1 MKIVSLFDGMACG
14 MLAMLGANVNV
25 DEYYAYEIDK
35 YAVQTAT
42 HNFPNIIECG
52 DVFKADFT
60 QYKDVDFIVG
70 GSPCTYWSIA
80 QKNNRE
86 TEASGLGWELFSQYV
101 RALNEIKPRFF
112 IYENNKS
119 MSKAIR
125 ESITE
130 AFGFDAICINSA
142 LVSAQNRQRLYWVGK
157 RNEDG
162 TYSKVDVQQPEDRGI
177 LLRDILDSGVDLTSR
192 DKSFAYTTRCNGAIP
207 EDTISRNRHSMV
219 AELANQPIGETRDGK
234 SYCLTAGYSN
244 GSGENIGNYAA
255 HTLEKGC
262 KSMVAEPVNTD
273 DEKARILKANYYKTG
288 MVNILNDNAKGAKF
302 SATPVAEKVADSPKQ
317 VGAMPRPNGEL
328 STSQGFRIYDI
339 NAKTVT
345 LKGNAG
351 GAGGKTGLYAM
362 PVYEFTELNIR
373 NNAHITINE
382 NAIRGVQDKNNAS
395 CAENFY
401 EFTDR
406 KANTLTTAHVPK
418 VVDNFNKY
426 SAYAEPCEWDDN
438 GILTKAISSSDGKTY
453 TVYSVSNG
461 IIVIKGKEYPIK
473 LKDGYYIIRKLSV
486 NECKRLQTVPEWYE
500 FPVSNAQ
507 AYKMLGNGWTVE
519 VIIHL
524 IKSCLTT

>member
-14 MLAMLGANVNV
+14 MLAMLGAGVEV

-125 ESITE
+125 ESITKT
-130 AFGFDAICINSA
+130 FGFDAICINSA

-192 DKSFAYTTRCNGAIP
+192 DKSFAYTTRCNSAIP
-207 EDTISRNRHSMV
+207 EDTIKRNRHTMIAEPINTTSEGKAQCVRATCYKDGIRNMV
-219 AELANQPIGETRDGK
+219 
-234 SYCLTAGYSN
+234 
-244 GSGENIGNYAA
+244 GNAIDKR
-255 HTLEKGC
+255 TC
-262 KSMVAEPVNTD
+262 VAEPI
-273 DEKARILKANYYKTG
+273 RIQRYGNEDKSRPVSFSYAQQGLNQVDKNCFPTNPAKQLYDYVVEPIQYEELSEEYYKGCADGSLVG
-288 MVNILNDNAKGAKF
+288 MIENISVCRNGKQP
-302 SATPVAEKVADSPKQ
+302 SQQYRVYSCDSKSVCVDTDSRKHYIIP
-317 VGAMPRPNGEL
+317 
-328 STSQGFRIYDI
+328 YDI
-339 NAKTVT
+339 DFNDS
-345 LKGNAG
+345 
-351 GAGGKTGLYAM
+351 GKPIKATDQNGK
-362 PVYEFTELNIR
+362 E
-373 NNAHITINE
+373 ITI
-382 NAIRGVQDKNNAS
+382 
-395 CAENFY
+395 Y
-401 EFTDR
+401 EV
-406 KANTLTTAHVPK
+406 H
-418 VVDNFNKY
+418 DNQI
-426 SAYAEPCEWDDN
+426 A
-438 GILTKAISSSDGKTY
+438 
-453 TVYSVSNG
+453 
-461 IIVIKGKEYPIK
+461 IKGKHYPIK
-473 LKDGYYIIRKLSV
+473 LKDGYYIIRKLSI

-500 FPVSNAQ
+500 FPVSNSQ

-524 IKSCLTT
+524 IKNCLTT

>member
-101 RALNEIKPRFF
+101 RALKEIKPQFF

-177 LLRDILDSGVDLTSR
+177 LLRDILDSGMDLTSR

-207 EDTISRNRHSMV
+207 EDTIKRNRHTMI
-219 AELANQPIGETRDGK
+219 AEPIGETKDGK

-244 GSGENIGNYAA
+244 GNGENIGNYAA

-262 KSMVAEPVNTD
+262 KSMVAEPVNITN
-273 DEKARILKANYYKTG
+273 EGKAQCIRATCYKDG
-288 MVNILNDNAKGAKF
+288 IRNMVGNNIDKR
-302 SATPVAEKVADSPKQ
+302 TCVAEAVSDAPKQ

-362 PVYEFTELNIR
+362 PVEFE
-373 NNAHITINE
+373 
-382 NAIRGVQDKNNAS
+382 
-395 CAENFY
+395 
-401 EFTDR
+401 
-406 KANTLTTAHVPK
+406 
-418 VVDNFNKY
+418 
-426 SAYAEPCEWDDN
+426 N
-438 GILTKAISSSDGKTY
+438 GIPTKAISSSDGKTY

>member
-157 RNEDG
+157 RNDDG
-162 TYSKVDVQQPEDRGI
+162 TYSKVDVRQPEDREI
-177 LLRDILDSGVDLTSR
+177 LLRDILDSAVDM
-192 DKSFAYTTRCNGAIP
+192 G
-207 EDTISRNRHSMV
+207 
-219 AELANQPIGETRDGK
+219 NQPIGETRDGK

-262 KSMVAEPVNTD
+262 KSMVAEPLSPTVTGKGHTVNAGYSRVEVQKWYDRVYSGNPNKQQHDYIAEPVNTTP
-273 DEKARILKANYYKTG
+273 DEKSQTIKAQYQQTSIANICKYTSTYEATG
-288 MVNILNDNAKGAKF
+288 
-302 SATPVAEKVADSPKQ
+302 VAEVVADTPKQ

-328 STSQGFRIYDI
+328 STSQAFRVYDTNAKSVTI
-339 NAKTVT
+339 NA
-345 LKGNAG
+345 GGG

-362 PVYEFTELNIR
+362 PIEFE
-373 NNAHITINE
+373 
-382 NAIRGVQDKNNAS
+382 
-395 CAENFY
+395 
-401 EFTDR
+401 
-406 KANTLTTAHVPK
+406 
-418 VVDNFNKY
+418 
-426 SAYAEPCEWDDN
+426 N
-438 GILTKAISSSDGKTY
+438 GIPTKAINSSDGKTY
-453 TVYSVSNG
+453 TVYSVANG

-473 LKDGYYIIRKLSV
+473 LQDGYYIIRKLSV

-507 AYKMLGNGWTVE
+507 AYKMLGNGWTVD
-519 VIIHL
+519 VIAHIL
-524 IKSCLTT
+524 GGLRDE